1 MHPVTS
7 SEGTLTAGF
16 WKCVQPG
23 GCIVVDFLFIVI
35 SGTVMLLMAITV
47 IVAIVFVVG
56 AIGLPADL
64 HSVPFGST
72 DILSLKTI
80 AII

>member
-1 MHPVTS
+1 MHPVAS
-7 SEGTLTAGF
+7 SAGTLTAGS

-23 GCIVVDFLFIVI
+23 GCIVVDVLFIVI
-35 SGTVMLLMAITV
+35 GGAVTLLMAITV

-64 HSVPFGST
+64 PFGST